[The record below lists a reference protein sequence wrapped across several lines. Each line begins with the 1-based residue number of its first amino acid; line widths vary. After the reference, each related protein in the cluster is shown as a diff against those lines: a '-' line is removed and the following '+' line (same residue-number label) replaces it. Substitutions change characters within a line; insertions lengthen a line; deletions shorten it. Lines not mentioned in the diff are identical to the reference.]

1 MLAQSRLLTAL
12 SDTEANKTIHK
23 TNKTKQTMGIFRQNN
38 TASAALAD
46 LISHEDWK
54 LVMMECKACPRDATK
69 WSVREGFFDGEI
81 TSKVLPIHQASALM
95 APREVIETLVKCYPQ
110 GIKMKE
116 SAFHRTALHIACQTN
131 APIETIEALVHFYPE
146 ATRIQDSL
154 GRLPIHYAC
163 AHEAPS
169 AILELLLR
177 EFPESCKVGD
187 QNGWLP
193 LHVACRR
200 GVTLYE
206 LELLLDNYPLSAVM
220 LTDKGSSPIMC
231 ARKVKSSKHEDM
243 VQYLEDYIKRSEQ
256 TEKNE
261 KDLISFD
268 SWEPPHKLSTIHHR
282 NVVAKGA

>member
-1 MLAQSRLLTAL
+1 
-12 SDTEANKTIHK
+12 
-23 TNKTKQTMGIFRQNN
+23 MGIFRQNN
-38 TASAALAD
+38 CASAALPD

-54 LVMMECKACPRDATK
+54 LVLMECKMCPRDATK
-69 WSVREGFFDGEI
+69 WSVQDGFFDGEI
-81 TSKVLPIHQASALM
+81 TSKVLPIHQACALM

-146 ATRIQDSL
+146 ATRIQDAL

-163 AHEAPS
+163 AHEVPS
-169 AILELLLR
+169 STLELLLR
-177 EFPESCKVGD
+177 EFPESCKIGD

-200 GVTLYE
+200 GVSLYE
-206 LELLLDNYPLSAVM
+206 LELLLDCYPQSANM
-220 LTDKGSSPIMC
+220 LTDKGSSPLMC
-231 ARKVKSSKHEDM
+231 AQKGNSRHHEEM

-256 TEKNE
+256 NE
-261 KDLISFD
+261 KDLLSFD
-268 SWEPPHKLSTIHHR
+268 TWEPSHKLSTIHHR
-282 NVVAKGA
+282 NVAAKGA